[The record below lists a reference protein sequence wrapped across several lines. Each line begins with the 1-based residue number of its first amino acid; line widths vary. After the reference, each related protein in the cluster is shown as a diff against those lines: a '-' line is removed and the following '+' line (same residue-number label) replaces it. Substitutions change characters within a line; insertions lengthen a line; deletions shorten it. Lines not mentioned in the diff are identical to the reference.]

1 MVVSVAGGDDDD
13 GGGGSRAYAPG
24 GRPVRCVRG
33 VGGVGRSQVDRSNR
47 MGCDD
52 GDAECQRRCGSRHTQ
67 TPTHVRIANF
77 RSRAATDNAHTPKT
91 WKRVNQVDRR
101 SLDQWIERGWIEIK
115 IQMVCCQSTFRVRL
129 FGFRSRRFVLPRR
142 FRVLSSRSRA
152 YVRASTRTHPHS
164 QTQHIY
170 AKSQSPNPY
179 TPKPQ
184 SACPLHAAP
193 PHEGQPEG
201 HDAAPSATAVRRVRR
216 AKGLTARHAHRG
228 GRRGLVVRLC
238 PGPGP
243 G

>member
-1 MVVSVAGGDDDD
+1 
-13 GGGGSRAYAPG
+13 
-24 GRPVRCVRG
+24 
-33 VGGVGRSQVDRSNR
+33 
-47 MGCDD
+47 MGMRNAK
-52 GDAECQRRCGSRHTQ
+52 GDAAAGTHTRPRSPASPTSVSEPQRTTHTLLKLGSG
-67 TPTHVRIANF
+67 
-77 RSRAATDNAHTPKT
+77 
-91 WKRVNQVDRR
+91 VNQVDRR

-201 HDAAPSATAVRRVRR
+201 HAAAPSATAVRRVRR
-216 AKGLTARHAHRG
+216 AKGRTARHAHRG